1 MSANVTSDAHIAL
14 ATKLAE
20 ESMVLLKNENDLLPL
35 SKKLNIL
42 VLGDKA
48 DEPHNHGDG
57 SGAVDQQFS
66 FTPIEA
72 ICNEMGLPRY
82 PRGTK
87 FFKNGNLTFIKNANQ
102 TAKDIDSLINDHFDV
117 AILFLGTTSG
127 EGSDRQNL
135 DFDSDQTDLMNHFN
149 DSLNIKKFVV
159 HMVAP
164 SAVITKP
171 IDHADGILFSVM
183 PGIGMSKAITNVLF
197 DDHPSFPGGKL
208 TFTIPNKDNEE

>member
-1 MSANVTSDAHIAL
+1 VSTDQLDQSVFRIYRELFKHKVIDRERHDNVAANVTSEAHIAL

-20 ESMVLLKNENDLLPL
+20 ESMVLLKNENDVLPL
-35 SKKLNIL
+35 SKELNIL

-72 ICNEMGLPRY
+72 ICNEMGVPRY
-82 PRGTK
+82 ARGTN
-87 FFKNGNLTFIKNANQ
+87 FFSNGKLTFIKSKNL
-102 TAKDIDSLINDHFDV
+102 TKEDLETLKDKKFDV

-135 DFDSDQTDLMNHFN
+135 DFDSSQTDLMNYFN
-149 DSLNIKKFVV
+149 
-159 HMVAP
+159 
-164 SAVITKP
+164 
-171 IDHADGILFSVM
+171 
-183 PGIGMSKAITNVLF
+183 
-197 DDHPSFPGGKL
+197 
-208 TFTIPNKDNEE
+208 